1 MKNQTSPLAPRR
13 QRDYAGVLSSILA
26 ILAGLLVGLIVLLAT
41 NPSNAFPA
49 FSALITGGFY
59 SGMKTFG
66 NVLYYAVPII
76 MTGLGVG
83 FGFKASIFN
92 IWHNFGTQYFLE
104 RREIGIFNIGGAGQF
119 IVGAFCGVYTASVW
133 NLPGALG
140 WIVPLLASMIGG
152 ALWALLPGLLH
163 AYRRVNI
170 VIATIMMNYIGMYLV
185 NYLIKIAPI
194 YDNVKN
200 QTRPV
205 PAAHRLPT
213 AGLEKLFPDSS
224 ANIGIF
230 IVIVVAIIVYILL
243 EKTNFGFE
251 LKACGKNRDASIGF
265 GVDAKRMIMTAMLI
279 SGALIGL
286 GGALLYLSS
295 AGKYIKVEDVQAA
308 EGMNGIPVA
317 LLAMNHPIGIIF
329 TGIFIAY
336 MQVSGFYMQTYGFT
350 TEIVDIIVS
359 VIVYFSAFSFI
370 IREGIRRWQLR
381 QRTDVHHTGKGAEK

>member
-83 FGFKASIFN
+83 FGFKAS
-92 IWHNFGTQYFLE
+92 
-104 RREIGIFNIGGAGQF
+104 IFNIGGAGQF

-213 AGLEKLFPDSS
+213 AGLEKIFPDSS

-230 IVIVVAIIVYILL
+230 IVIAVAIIVFILL

-251 LKACGKNRDASIGF
+251 LKACGKNRDAS
-265 GVDAKRMIMTAMLI
+265 
-279 SGALIGL
+279 IGL

>member
-92 IWHNFGTQYFLE
+92 I
-104 RREIGIFNIGGAGQF
+104 GGAGQF

-152 ALWALLPGLLH
+152 ALWALLP
-163 AYRRVNI
+163 R
-170 VIATIMMNYIGMYLV
+170 
-185 NYLIKIAPI
+185 
-194 YDNVKN
+194 
-200 QTRPV
+200 
-205 PAAHRLPT
+205 PAARLSPREYRHCDDHDELHRHVSCELSHQDR
-213 AGLEKLFPDSS
+213 PD
-224 ANIGIF
+224 
-230 IVIVVAIIVYILL
+230 L
-243 EKTNFGFE
+243 
-251 LKACGKNRDASIGF
+251 
-265 GVDAKRMIMTAMLI
+265 
-279 SGALIGL
+279 
-286 GGALLYLSS
+286 
-295 AGKYIKVEDVQAA
+295 
-308 EGMNGIPVA
+308 
-317 LLAMNHPIGIIF
+317 
-329 TGIFIAY
+329 
-336 MQVSGFYMQTYGFT
+336 
-350 TEIVDIIVS
+350 
-359 VIVYFSAFSFI
+359 
-370 IREGIRRWQLR
+370 
-381 QRTDVHHTGKGAEK
+381 

>member
-66 NVLYYAVPII
+66 KVLYYAVPII

-92 IWHNFGTQYFLE
+92 I
-104 RREIGIFNIGGAGQF
+104 GGAGQF
-119 IVGAFCGVYTASVW
+119 IVGAFCGVYTASIW

-170 VIATIMMNYIGMYLV
+170 VIATIMMNYIGMYGGYGAAAHLLPRT
-185 NYLIKIAPI
+185 YRCRGLPQ
-194 YDNVKN
+194 KN
-200 QTRPV
+200 Q
-205 PAAHRLPT
+205 
-213 AGLEKLFPDSS
+213 S
-224 ANIGIF
+224 AIS
-230 IVIVVAIIVYILL
+230 
-243 EKTNFGFE
+243 TT
-251 LKACGKNRDASIGF
+251 KAVQRDLRRFFVGRN
-265 GVDAKRMIMTAMLI
+265 AKRVEKD
-279 SGALIGL
+279 AL
-286 GGALLYLSS
+286 Y
-295 AGKYIKVEDVQAA
+295 KK
-308 EGMNGIPVA
+308 
-317 LLAMNHPIGIIF
+317 F
-329 TGIFIAY
+329 F
-336 MQVSGFYMQTYGFT
+336 
-350 TEIVDIIVS
+350 
-359 VIVYFSAFSFI
+359 
-370 IREGIRRWQLR
+370 
-381 QRTDVHHTGKGAEK
+381 

>member
-1 MKNQTSPLAPRR
+1 M
-13 QRDYAGVLSSILA
+13 LSSILA

-83 FGFKASIFN
+83 FGFKAS
-92 IWHNFGTQYFLE
+92 
-104 RREIGIFNIGGAGQF
+104 IFNIGGAGQF

-185 NYLIKIAPI
+185 NYLIKIA
-194 YDNVKN
+194 
-200 QTRPV
+200 R
-205 PAAHRLPT
+205 
-213 AGLEKLFPDSS
+213 S
-224 ANIGIF
+224 
-230 IVIVVAIIVYILL
+230 
-243 EKTNFGFE
+243 
-251 LKACGKNRDASIGF
+251 
-265 GVDAKRMIMTAMLI
+265 MTM
-279 SGALIGL
+279 
-286 GGALLYLSS
+286 
-295 AGKYIKVEDVQAA
+295 
-308 EGMNGIPVA
+308 
-317 LLAMNHPIGIIF
+317 
-329 TGIFIAY
+329 
-336 MQVSGFYMQTYGFT
+336 
-350 TEIVDIIVS
+350 
-359 VIVYFSAFSFI
+359 
-370 IREGIRRWQLR
+370 
-381 QRTDVHHTGKGAEK
+381 

>member
-92 IWHNFGTQYFLE
+92 I
-104 RREIGIFNIGGAGQF
+104 GGAGQF

-152 ALWALLPGLLH
+152 ALWALLPGLSPREYRHCDDYDELH
-163 AYRRVNI
+163 RHVSCE
-170 VIATIMMNYIGMYLV
+170 LSHQ
-185 NYLIKIAPI
+185 
-194 YDNVKN
+194 D
-200 QTRPV
+200 RPD
-205 PAAHRLPT
+205 L
-213 AGLEKLFPDSS
+213 
-224 ANIGIF
+224 
-230 IVIVVAIIVYILL
+230 
-243 EKTNFGFE
+243 
-251 LKACGKNRDASIGF
+251 
-265 GVDAKRMIMTAMLI
+265 
-279 SGALIGL
+279 
-286 GGALLYLSS
+286 
-295 AGKYIKVEDVQAA
+295 
-308 EGMNGIPVA
+308 
-317 LLAMNHPIGIIF
+317 
-329 TGIFIAY
+329 
-336 MQVSGFYMQTYGFT
+336 
-350 TEIVDIIVS
+350 
-359 VIVYFSAFSFI
+359 
-370 IREGIRRWQLR
+370 
-381 QRTDVHHTGKGAEK
+381 

>member
-92 IWHNFGTQYFLE
+92 I
-104 RREIGIFNIGGAGQF
+104 GGAGQF
-119 IVGAFCGVYTASVW
+119 IVGAFCGVYTASIW

-170 VIATIMMNYIGMYLV
+170 VIATIMMNYIG
-185 NYLIKIAPI
+185 
-194 YDNVKN
+194 
-200 QTRPV
+200 TS
-205 PAAHRLPT
+205 
-213 AGLEKLFPDSS
+213 F
-224 ANIGIF
+224 
-230 IVIVVAIIVYILL
+230 AI
-243 EKTNFGFE
+243 
-251 LKACGKNRDASIGF
+251 
-265 GVDAKRMIMTAMLI
+265 
-279 SGALIGL
+279 
-286 GGALLYLSS
+286 
-295 AGKYIKVEDVQAA
+295 
-308 EGMNGIPVA
+308 
-317 LLAMNHPIGIIF
+317 
-329 TGIFIAY
+329 
-336 MQVSGFYMQTYGFT
+336 
-350 TEIVDIIVS
+350 
-359 VIVYFSAFSFI
+359 
-370 IREGIRRWQLR
+370 
-381 QRTDVHHTGKGAEK
+381 

>member
-92 IWHNFGTQYFLE
+92 I
-104 RREIGIFNIGGAGQF
+104 GGAGQF
-119 IVGAFCGVYTASVW
+119 IVGAFCGVYTASIW

-152 ALWALLPGLLH
+152 ALWAHGLLH

-194 YDNVKN
+194 YDKEEPDPP
-200 QTRPV
+200 RA
-205 PAAHRLPT
+205 AAHRLPT
-213 AGLEKLFPDSS
+213 VPDNSS
-224 ANIGIF
+224 RTAPRIS
-230 IVIVVAIIVYILL
+230 ASSSLL
-243 EKTNFGFE
+243 
-251 LKACGKNRDASIGF
+251 LWPSSCSSCWRRRISAS
-265 GVDAKRMIMTAMLI
+265 
-279 SGALIGL
+279 S
-286 GGALLYLSS
+286 
-295 AGKYIKVEDVQAA
+295 
-308 EGMNGIPVA
+308 
-317 LLAMNHPIGIIF
+317 
-329 TGIFIAY
+329 
-336 MQVSGFYMQTYGFT
+336 
-350 TEIVDIIVS
+350 
-359 VIVYFSAFSFI
+359 
-370 IREGIRRWQLR
+370 
-381 QRTDVHHTGKGAEK
+381 